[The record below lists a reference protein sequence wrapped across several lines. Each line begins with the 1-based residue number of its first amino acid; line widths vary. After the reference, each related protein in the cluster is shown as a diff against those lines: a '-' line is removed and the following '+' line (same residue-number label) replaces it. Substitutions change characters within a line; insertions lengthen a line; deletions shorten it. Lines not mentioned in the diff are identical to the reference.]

1 MVLRIDST
9 AEGQTR
15 ILRLSGRLGAE
26 RLEQLKA
33 QIEANGP
40 NVALDLE
47 DVTLIDQ
54 DSVSFL
60 ATCEA
65 NGVQLRQCSH
75 YIRSWITRERGR
87 QEAS

>member
-1 MVLRIDST
+1 MVLKIET
-9 AEGQTR
+9 TVEGQFR
-15 ILRLSGRLGAE
+15 ILRLSGRLEAE
-26 RLEQLKA
+26 QLEQLKA

-40 NVALDLE
+40 KVALDLE
-47 DVTLIDQ
+47 DVKLVDQ

-75 YIRSWITRERGR
+75 YIRSWITREKSR
-87 QEAS
+87 